1 MTLTQL
7 VAEYRESAKKLKN
20 REDEIKKQI
29 KKGLIKLNSDTQ
41 LRLKTLRQERYDA
54 IKTAYHI
61 ETFYLH
67 KGSGENE

>member
-7 VAEYRESAKKLKN
+7 VAEYRESADRLKK
-20 REDEIKKQI
+20 REEEIKKQI
-29 KKGLIKLNSDTQ
+29 KSGEIKNNSDTQ

-61 ETFYLH
+61 ERVYLH
-67 KGSGENE
+67 LGCGENE